1 MDPWFSLSFFF
12 AIALVFSFI
21 CSVLEAVLL
30 SVTPGFIAAQTGPGA
45 EQLKNMKQDIDRP
58 LAAILTLNTFAHT
71 IGAAGVGAAAQEIWG
86 EGSLAVVSGVVTFF
100 ILIGSEIIPKT
111 IGAVYWRRLVSI
123 VVKVTRFLTIA
134 LWPIV
139 VVCQQLTRLLRHGET
154 GSVLSRQDVSMIAQ
168 SGYREGLVHEHE
180 KEIIANLMQKESL
193 KTSSVMTPGDRL
205 VALEADRQLDA
216 VTPRSPAWHIS
227 RIPIYEENHD
237 QVIGYVLKDEVLVEQ
252 LSGRATRRLR
262 ELRRPIVSV
271 EAEEPL
277 ITLHKKLVKAHE
289 HIAIV
294 QRDGETVG
302 VVTMED
308 VLEELLGHEIVDES
322 DRARGVID

>member
-1 MDPWFSLSFFF
+1 MDPWFSLAMFFS
-12 AIALVFSFI
+12 IALVFSFV

-30 SVTPGFIAAQTGPGA
+30 SITPTFIAAQSGDFA
-45 EQLKNMKQDIDRP
+45 ERLRSMKQDIDRP

-111 IGAVYWRRLVSI
+111 IGAVYWQRLAE
-123 VVKVTRFLTIA
+123 VVVRVTRILTVA
-134 LWPIV
+134 LLPIV
-139 VVCQQLTRLLRHGET
+139 VICQQITRLLRHGEG
-154 GSVLSRQDVSMIAQ
+154 GSILSRQDLSQIAQ
-168 SGYREGLVHEHE
+168 FGYRDGLVHEHE

-193 KTSSVMTPGDRL
+193 ETAAVMTGKDRL
-205 VALEADRQLDA
+205 VELDA
-216 VTPRSPAWHIS
+216 ELPLSVVNPQSPAWHIS
-227 RIPIYEENHD
+227 RIPIFESERN
-237 QVIGYVLKDEVLVEQ
+237 QVIGYVLKDEVLVQQ
-252 LSGRATRRLR
+252 LAGHGSKALR
-262 ELRRPIVSV
+262 ELRRPIISV
-271 EAEEPL
+271 DASQPL
-277 ITLHKKLVKAHE
+277 IALHKRLVQAHE
-289 HIAIV
+289 HIAV
-294 QRDGETVG
+294 VKREGETVG